1 MQIFSRASSSVIGCR
16 MLKSLSISIYS
27 GAKIVIKQK
36 NPYFYPVQ
44 NTASTILSAPDTVG
58 KRCPEC
64 LYRHMGIP
72 KTPSKDTF
80 HLPVQAVV

>member
-1 MQIFSRASSSVIGCR
+1 MKVLII
-16 MLKSLSISIYS
+16 MLEPGSNKGTCLLIDIEREYR
-27 GAKIVIKQK
+27 KIVIKQK